1 MNMDELKTLLMD
13 CAAEM
18 GIALTDD
25 AAARLLHYMDLL
37 LEWNEKMN
45 LTAITD
51 PREVVLKHFAD
62 SLTALSV
69 LPAGKTLRV
78 ADVGTGAGFPGL
90 PLAIAAPAW
99 EVTLMDALQKR
110 VKFLEAVTDALGME
124 KVACLHLR
132 AEDAGKSP
140 AHREQYDAVVS
151 RAVARLSVLAEY
163 ALPLV
168 RVGGMFV
175 ALKGPAVGEEA
186 EDART
191 AIRRLGG
198 EITGVKD
205 AAIPFTELRHTLVL
219 VKKIRQTPTA
229 FPRSAAQMAKGPI
242 K

>member
-1 MNMDELKTLLMD
+1 MTDELETLLRD

-18 GIALTDD
+18 RIALTGEM
-25 AAARLLHYMDLL
+25 AARLLQYKDLL

-69 LPAGKTLRV
+69 LDAGKALRV

-90 PLAIAAPAW
+90 PLAIAAPSW
-99 EVTLMDALQKR
+99 DVTLMDALQKR
-110 VKFLEAVTDALGME
+110 VSFLQAVRDALGMGTLN
-124 KVACLHLR
+124 CLHLR
-132 AEDAGKSP
+132 AEDAGRSP

-168 RVGGMFV
+168 AVGGVFV
-175 ALKGPAVGEEA
+175 ALKGPAVDEELA
-186 EDART
+186 DAAN
-191 AIRRLGG
+191 AIQKLGG
-198 EITGVKD
+198 
-205 AAIPFTELRHTLVL
+205 AAVEVVDVEIPFTELSHKLV
-219 VKKIRQTPTA
+219 VIQKKRQTPTG
-229 FPRSAAQMAKGPI
+229 FPRNAAQMAKNPL